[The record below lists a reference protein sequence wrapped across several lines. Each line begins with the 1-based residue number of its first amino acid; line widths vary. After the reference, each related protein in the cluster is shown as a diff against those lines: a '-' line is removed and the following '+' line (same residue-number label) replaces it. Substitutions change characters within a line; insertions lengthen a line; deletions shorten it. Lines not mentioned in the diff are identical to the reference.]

1 MSMKP
6 QLAQAAKLLLGVW
19 LAGVVVAMFLYA
31 PQYAGLGNA
40 GRIIIMH
47 VPTAWITS
55 VAFAVSA
62 VYSILYLRRRR
73 TTDDAFAV
81 AAAEVGFLFCIL
93 ATVTGAIF
101 AQLVWGVFWNW
112 DPRETSI

>member
-1 MSMKP
+1 MKT
-6 QLAQAAKLLLGVW
+6 QLAQIAKLLLGVW
-19 LAGVVVAMFLYA
+19 LAGVILAMFLLV

-47 VPTAWITS
+47 VPTAWVTS
-55 VAFAVSA
+55 VAFVVSA
-62 VYSILYLRRRR
+62 VYSVLYLRRRR
-73 TTDDAFAV
+73 IGDDAFAV

-101 AQLVWGVFWNW
+101 AQIVWGVF
-112 DPRETSI
+112 